1 MSSFLVQLVRSTS
14 RQTYVPRLFFKTN
27 HVPRLHRKFRHSI
40 PVALSQACLISA
52 IYCEYYHGT
61 GKHYMCLASLVIS
74 YLMQTSESRVNHL
87 RGLSSL
93 MILISFHIYTYVEIL
108 VRKYT
113 SPAPPVLSTCLFSE
127 RTGYLIYVHCVPSA
141 RDHNLN
147 AHHRLFNTVH
157 QQAFYDTQKY
167 EQKDY
172 MSAVFPPLFL
182 NIKKA
187 SRRLMTFCAA
197 PIARHR
203 CVNTRL
209 DAMMPSMKM
218 ENGHVQHA
226 MCIVHTAIT
235 KGKLPYSH
243 SNQSSTT

>member
-1 MSSFLVQLVRSTS
+1 MPITVSSTPFINKRFT
-14 RQTYVPRLFFKTN
+14 
-27 HVPRLHRKFRHSI
+27 I
-40 PVALSQACLISA
+40 P
-52 IYCEYYHGT
+52 
-61 GKHYMCLASLVIS
+61 K
-74 YLMQTSESRVNHL
+74 N
-87 RGLSSL
+87 
-93 MILISFHIYTYVEIL
+93 
-108 VRKYT
+108 
-113 SPAPPVLSTCLFSE
+113 
-127 RTGYLIYVHCVPSA
+127 
-141 RDHNLN
+141 N
-147 AHHRLFNTVH
+147 
-157 QQAFYDTQKY
+157 